1 MPTDVALMVYS
12 MRSGGVERM
21 RTHLADAFLRRGYS
35 TSIVVARCD
44 GHWGRHL
51 PDIPEG
57 ASLVDLKAD
66 GFKAWLSGF
75 ADYLSREKPKV
86 VIAAMETAGVIALW
100 ARRRTGVDT
109 RIVVSSHIEV
119 SRHVKRDWHYA
130 KRVALSYL
138 IRRFYRQADGIVAV
152 SNAVADD
159 LACFAHQPR
168 DRITVINNPVVN
180 DGLRRAAEEP
190 VDHPWLADDSSPLI
204 LGVGRLTEQKD
215 FATLLKA
222 LALVREHRPAR
233 LMILGEG
240 EEKAALEALAA
251 SLGLEDHV
259 QMPGFVANPFTYMAK
274 SSVLAL
280 SSLWEGLPG
289 VVIQA
294 LACGCPVVSTDCAG
308 GVREILEDGAYGR
321 LVPVGDH
328 GAMAEAILET
338 LDRPAEPRLLL
349 ERAADFHV
357 DKITERYLDL
367 MRLPEHVH

>member
-1 MPTDVALMVYS
+1 MATDVALMVYS

-51 PDIPEG
+51 PDIPSG
-57 ASLVDLKAD
+57 AELVDLNA
-66 GFKAWLSGF
+66 GSFKAWFSGF
-75 ADYLSREKPKV
+75 NAYLSKEKPRV
-86 VIAAMETAGVIALW
+86 VLAAMETAGVIALW
-100 ARRRTGVDT
+100 ARRRTGVET
-109 RIVVSSHIEV
+109 RVVVSSHIEV
-119 SRHVKRDWHYA
+119 SRHVKRDWHVT

-138 IRRFYRQADGIVAV
+138 VRRFYRQADGIVAV
-152 SNAVADD
+152 SSAVADD
-159 LACFAHQPR
+159 LAGFARQPR
-168 DRITVINNPVVN
+168 ERITVINNPVVTE
-180 DGLRRAAEEP
+180 GMKRAAEET
-190 VDHPWLADDSSPLI
+190 VDHPWLSDRSVPII

-222 LALVREHRPAR
+222 FALVRERREAR

-240 EEKAALEALAA
+240 EDKDALTALAA

-259 QMPGFVANPFTYMAK
+259 QMPGFIGNPFAYMAK

-308 GVREILEDGAYGR
+308 GVHEILEGAKYGC
-321 LVPVGDH
+321 LVPVRDER
-328 GAMAEAILET
+328 AMADAILET
-338 LDRPAEPRLLL
+338 LDNPSDRQAL
-349 ERAADFHV
+349 RARADDFHV
-357 DKITERYLDL
+357 DKITERYVDL
-367 MRLPEHVH
+367 MGLPRDGW

>member
-21 RTHLADAFLRRGYS
+21 RTHLADAFLKRGYS

-51 PDIPEG
+51 PDIPSE
-57 ASLVDLKAD
+57 APLVDLKAN
-66 GFKAWLSGF
+66 GFKAWFSSF
-75 ADYLSREKPKV
+75 ADYLAREKPKV

-159 LACFAHQPR
+159 LASFAHQPR
-168 DRITVINNPVVN
+168 ERITVINNPVVT
-180 DGLRRAAEEP
+180 DSLKWAAREA
-190 VDHPWLADDSSPLI
+190 VDHPWLEDPSIPVI

-215 FATLLKA
+215 FGMLLRA
-222 LALVREHRPAR
+222 FARVRERQPAR

-240 EEKAALEALAA
+240 EEKKALAA
-251 SLGLEDHV
+251 LIANLGLEDHV
-259 QMPGFVANPFTYMAK
+259 HMPGFVANPFTYMAK
-274 SSVLAL
+274 SAVLAL
-280 SSLWEGLPG
+280 SSRWEGLPG

-308 GVREILEDGAYGR
+308 GVTEILKGDTYGKM
-321 LVPVGDH
+321 VPVGDH
-328 GAMAEAILET
+328 QAMAAAILET
-338 LDRPAEPRLLL
+338 LEHPPETRLLL

-367 MRLPEHVH
+367 MGLPDHVQ